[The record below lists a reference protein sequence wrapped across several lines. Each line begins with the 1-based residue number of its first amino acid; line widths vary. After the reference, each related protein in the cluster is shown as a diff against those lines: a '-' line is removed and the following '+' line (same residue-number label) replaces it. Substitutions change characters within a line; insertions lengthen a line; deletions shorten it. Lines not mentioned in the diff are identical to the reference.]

1 MLDYLTNYGQQSI
14 SVTVLI
20 LSIIIGAL
28 ISAGVVWVYRYTHKG
43 LTYDRSFLITL
54 LLMGPIIALIITVIG
69 NNIALS
75 IGLVGSLSIIR
86 FRTVIKDSRDLIFLL
101 WGIAV
106 GLGAGTENWLATI
119 SASIV
124 LALIILFVHR
134 IRYGQDMKRDFVVV
148 LTGTDKALEAD
159 AKDLLTREGFKFRLR
174 SMDMSDR
181 GWQVVMEIQNADQN
195 EIDLQKLMGEL
206 ETSPTIKSA
215 SVLAPNLTLP
225 I

>member
-1 MLDYLTNYGQQSI
+1 
-14 SVTVLI
+14 
-20 LSIIIGAL
+20 
-28 ISAGVVWVYRYTHKG
+28 
-43 LTYDRSFLITL
+43 
-54 LLMGPIIALIITVIG
+54 
-69 NNIALS
+69 
-75 IGLVGSLSIIR
+75 
-86 FRTVIKDSRDLIFLL
+86 
-101 WGIAV
+101 
-106 GLGAGTENWLATI
+106 
-119 SASIV
+119 
-124 LALIILFVHR
+124 
-134 IRYGQDMKRDFVVV
+134 MKRDFVVV